1 MKYLYLIIVGIF
13 LFWGCKK
20 EKYGN
25 TRQTIRV
32 TTEAY
37 SGKLK
42 SAQKVNEY
50 NRYTQ
55 FGDFITTITPSSFIG
70 ELTAVRFHDDTIH
83 GNLGGSFMTMVM
95 TDLHAGDEPV
105 IADFSNG
112 ATLTVIPVLNGDMIE
127 NPDGQGASFRE
138 AVTFKFLWV
147 GMGLKQVIELPSEY
161 TNVQLKQ
168 FDLIFSKKEGNILT
182 TELIPLYEPINELSQ
197 LNNGIGIYFGMTDST
212 FVTEGTILGNSWSR
226 YIRSSHFKEWTMTP
240 PLPEQTKT
248 YVSTIGFPN
257 ENIIQI
263 YAGADNIPY
272 TSDDIIVMEPK
283 FWERI
288 YVDVT
293 EN

>member
-13 LFWGCKK
+13 LFGGCKK

-32 TTEAY
+32 TNDAY

-42 SAQKVNEY
+42 SLQKVNEY
-50 NRYTQ
+50 IYTQ

-70 ELTAVRFHDDTIH
+70 ELGAVRFHDDTIH
-83 GNLGGSFMTMVM
+83 GNLGGSFMTI
-95 TDLHAGDEPV
+95 AGLSV
-105 IADFSNG
+105 GNITADFSNG
-112 ATLTVIPVLNGDMIE
+112 ATLKVIPVLNGDMME

-138 AVTFKFLWV
+138 DVTFKFLWV
-147 GMGLKQVIELPSEY
+147 GMGLKQVIELPVEY
-161 TNVQLKQ
+161 TNIQLNQ
-168 FDLIFSKKEGNILT
+168 FYPQFSQKEGNILT
-182 TELIPLYEPINELSQ
+182 TELRPLYEPVDELSQ
-197 LNNGIGIYFGMTDST
+197 LNNEIRIYFGMTDST
-212 FVTEGTILGNSWSR
+212 YVTEGTILGNSWSR

-248 YVSTIGFPN
+248 YISTLGFPN

>member
-1 MKYLYLIIVGIF
+1 MKYLFFIIVGIF
-13 LFWGCKK
+13 LFLGCKK

-25 TRQTIRV
+25 TRQKIRV
-32 TTEAY
+32 TTDAY
-37 SGKLK
+37 NGILK
-42 SAQKVNEY
+42 SSQKVNEY
-50 NRYTQ
+50 TYTQ
-55 FGDFITTITPSSFIG
+55 FGDLITTITPSSFIG

-83 GNLGGSFMTMVM
+83 GNLGGSFMTI
-95 TDLHAGDEPV
+95 AGLSV
-105 IADFSNG
+105 GNISVDFTNN
-112 ATLTVIPVLNGDMIE
+112 ATVSVIPVINGDLIE

-147 GMGLKQVIELPSEY
+147 GMGLKQVIELPAEY
-161 TNVQLKQ
+161 TNVQLNQ
-168 FDLIFSKKEGNILT
+168 FYPGFSQRVGNILT
-182 TELIPLYEPINELSQ
+182 TELKPLYEPINELSQ
-197 LNNGIGIYFGMTDST
+197 LNNGIAIYFGMTDST
-212 FVTEGTILGNSWSR
+212 YVTEGTILGNSWSR

-248 YVSTIGFPN
+248 YISTIGFPN